1 MSKTYVLYH
10 GGGCVDGF
18 TASWASW
25 KRLGD
30 TATYIPC
37 TYNRRPKPLCDLPDG
52 SDVYILDYSF
62 ARADLEAA
70 HARMNLLRV
79 VDHHVSAQRDLE
91 GLDYCHFDSTKSGA
105 YLAWEAFHPGVEVP
119 RFVKL
124 VSDRDLWIFDDP
136 DTILLHAALTSFPM
150 NDFKLWSDLA
160 DDLEITLL
168 EGRILL
174 RQSKIQIKS
183 ICDKATM
190 ATFNI
195 GFNAYKVVVCNATSH
210 WSDVGNDLLLAYPDA
225 EFAAVFSTI
234 YDRDTNKFVNKWSLR
249 SRKDGVDVSKIAA
262 LFGGGGHEPAAG
274 FSAALD
280 LMPKPIAST
289 KPRQR
294 DQAAK

>member
-1 MSKTYVLYH
+1 
-10 GGGCVDGF
+10 
-18 TASWASW
+18 
-25 KRLGD
+25 
-30 TATYIPC
+30 
-37 TYNRRPKPLCDLPDG
+37 
-52 SDVYILDYSF
+52 
-62 ARADLEAA
+62 
-70 HARMNLLRV
+70 MNLLRV
-79 VDHHVSAQRDLE
+79 VDHHASAQRDLE
-91 GLDYCHFDSTKSGA
+91 GLDYCHFDNTKSGA
-105 YLAWEAFHPGVEVP
+105 YLAWEAFHPDVEVP

-124 VSDRDLWIFDDP
+124 VSDRDLWVFDDP

-150 NDFKLWSDLA
+150 NDFKLWSELA

-168 EGRILL
+168 EGRVLL

-195 GFNAYKVVVCNATSH
+195 GFTAYKVVVCNATSH

-234 YDRDTNKFVNKWSLR
+234 YDRDTNKFINKWSLR
-249 SRKDGVDVSKIAA
+249 SRKDGIDVSKIAA

-280 LMPKPIAST
+280 LMPKPIAGT

-294 DQAAK
+294 DPAAK